1 MQRFFKVLTLI
12 ALAALSA
19 ACSQPTVTDEP
30 GGEFAAEG
38 LVRVKSSG
46 FEQAYVRPDAQLA
59 TYEAVMIADI
69 QVADVRV
76 SQTAVAGTVRND
88 WLMNPERE
96 QTLKDIWRKATA
108 RAFADYPRNDSGEPA
123 MRLESELTDITPGRS
138 SGSATTAGGQRV
150 AGSADS
156 VDISAEFRLY
166 DQASGDL
173 IAVIRDRQTLPS
185 MMWTRTGG
193 SDMSNQ
199 FSRWAGLLHTR
210 ISGH

>member
-1 MQRFFKVLTLI
+1 
-12 ALAALSA
+12 
-19 ACSQPTVTDEP
+19 
-30 GGEFAAEG
+30 
-38 LVRVKSSG
+38 
-46 FEQAYVRPDAQLA
+46 
-59 TYEAVMIADI
+59 
-69 QVADVRV
+69 
-76 SQTAVAGTVRND
+76 
-88 WLMNPERE
+88 
-96 QTLKDIWRKATA
+96 
-108 RAFADYPRNDSGEPA
+108 